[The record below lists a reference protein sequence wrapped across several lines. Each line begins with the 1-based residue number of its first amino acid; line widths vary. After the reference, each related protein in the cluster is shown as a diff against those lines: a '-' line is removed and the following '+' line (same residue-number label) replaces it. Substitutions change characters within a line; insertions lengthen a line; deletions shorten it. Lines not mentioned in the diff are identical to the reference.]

1 MFLNKRTLSKQI
13 IQKMAYT
20 WKVIYNVGESTT
32 HLGLTIPLNKS
43 INDLK
48 PFSDER
54 CDVLIK
60 QYTWLRLLVLDEIS

>member
-1 MFLNKRTLSKQI
+1 MFLNKRTVSKQI

-20 WKVIYNVGESTT
+20 WKVIYNVGESTI

-43 INDLK
+43 INDFK

-60 QYTWLRLLVLDEIS
+60 QYT

>member
-1 MFLNKRTLSKQI
+1 MFLNKRTLSKQV
-13 IQKMAYT
+13 IQNMAYT
-20 WKVIYNVGESTT
+20 WKVIYNVGESPV

-43 INDLK
+43 TKDFK

-60 QYTWLRLLVLDEIS
+60 QCT